1 MRLVQGVTL
10 LLVLLVLLATSVAS
24 AEERAAIEA
33 TIAGDRALAAK
44 DAATAEARFREAVA
58 ADATYL
64 PAYQG
69 LGEALLAAGRT
80 AEALIPLRFV
90 DRNAPAGD
98 GGPAEVRRRV
108 AAARKRLDEL
118 DPEGRALA
126 ALFRAH
132 ADAVTALGERQ
143 RDADPDLA
151 DRAAGIALGL
161 VPDHERAA
169 ALRAQL
175 AARGLR
181 REAVFDGKQ
190 IADWDGSKSEWWR
203 VTDGVIVGDAKGI
216 ATFVR
221 AQTNVEGNFDVLM
234 ETRLVQA
241 YGANPY
247 FALLGAWAA
256 EFDNSRFGVLVDA
269 LQWAEYRSEQE
280 MSRVYRSPVAKLPK
294 PLDPKAW
301 AVYELRYRDGRIE
314 AWLNGKK
321 VAETRRDPARKGG
334 FVGLLAQDCRVEF
347 KRVEVVRR

>member
-1 MRLVQGVTL
+1 MKCLHRTLVAVTL
-10 LLVLLVLLATSVAS
+10 MATSVAL
-24 AEERAAIEA
+24 AGEREAIEA

-44 DAATAEARFREAVA
+44 DPTTAETKFREAVE

-64 PAYQG
+64 PAHQG
-69 LGEALLAAGRT
+69 LGEALFASGRK
-80 AEALIPLRFV
+80 ADALVPLRFV
-90 DRNAPAGD
+90 DRNAPTGD
-98 GGPAEVRRRV
+98 ALTADLRRRV
-108 AAARKRLDEL
+108 VAARRRLDEI

-175 AARGLR
+175 ASKGLR
-181 REAVFDGKQ
+181 REALFDGQQ
-190 IADWDGSKSEWWR
+190 IADWDGAKSAWWR

-221 AQTNVEGNFDVLM
+221 NQTTVEGNFDLLV
-234 ETRLVQA
+234 EARLVQA
-241 YGANPY
+241 YGSNPY
-247 FALLGAWAA
+247 FAVMGAWAA

-269 LQWAEYRSEQE
+269 LQWVEYRSEQDLA
-280 MSRVYRSPVAKLPK
+280 RVYRSPVAKLPK
-294 PLDPKAW
+294 PLDPKTW
-301 AVYELRYRDGRIE
+301 AVYELRYREGKIE

-321 VAETRRDPARKGG
+321 LAETKRHEARTGG

-347 KRVEVVRR
+347 RRVDVIRR